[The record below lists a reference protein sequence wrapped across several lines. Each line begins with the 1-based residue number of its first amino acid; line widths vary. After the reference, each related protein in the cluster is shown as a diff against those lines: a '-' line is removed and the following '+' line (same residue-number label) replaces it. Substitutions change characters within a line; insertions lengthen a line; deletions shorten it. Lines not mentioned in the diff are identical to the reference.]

1 MARAM
6 KNSGIEWI
14 GEIPEEWETI
24 KNKYLLCEM
33 YSGGTPTASNEA
45 LYCDDGIPFVSIS
58 DMSCTPYV
66 CSTKKSLTDLGVKEK
81 NLKILPVGTILYSI
95 YATIGAISELGIPAT
110 ISQAMLALQIKETVQ
125 KSWYKYNLTAM
136 RDFIF
141 FSANGNTQFNL
152 NAEKVWNFSFVLPI
166 KYGLSAGDILYA
178 EMPYTTELQRVT
190 VTAIGRSDYGIENP
204 RVSSEL
210 GVVCLGYV
218 PQHHESVIGKYILFS
233 NRSMASELSQF
244 PQIIDSTFSRS
255 QLVAAVQKETMP
267 FVLWYC
273 FAGAVILVGQWLLV
287 FRKSAASIDIRRRKG
302 MVAGQCFMVSL
313 IEKTVMILVPVIT
326 TAAIMCWALQLASI
340 YIAIMIL
347 SVIMAIVMIGV
358 AVIAEAI
365 IRR

>member
-1 MARAM
+1 MIKLYWKEYRYRA
-6 KNSGIEWI
+6 GA
-14 GEIPEEWETI
+14 
-24 KNKYLLCEM
+24 LV
-33 YSGGTPTASNEA
+33 TAVMVSVIAVIAAFAINNRA
-45 LYCDDGIPFVSIS
+45 LVF
-58 DMSCTPYV
+58 
-66 CSTKKSLTDLGVKEK
+66 CSTEITALDDTHFQYGYFLNYSSDFDNEYLYTSSDILLYTDENRSERIAATSVMELPDRGYSDSSLLFNGRKDVLDTGCAEISK
-81 NLKILPVGTILYSI
+81 NI
-95 YATIGAISELGIPAT
+95 A
-110 ISQAMLALQIKETVQ
+110 
-125 KSWYKYNLTAM
+125 
-136 RDFIF
+136 
-141 FSANGNTQFNL
+141 
-152 NAEKVWNFSFVLPI
+152 I